1 MNSHISELIDRHLD
15 QSATLEES
23 AELFAAMEAD
33 PAVRQ
38 EFQAA
43 SAIHDLIASDVAATP
58 LPAGLYSS
66 IVEAATIA
74 GALPTAAVSTA
85 VTAGVAASTSSGV
98 ASAVSATASGVGA
111 AIGTTGSVI
120 MGVIAT
126 AAVAVV
132 SVVTYT
138 SMNEESALSTT
149 PVAPSAP
156 IPIIIHD
163 AAPPN
168 PPEVDNNVTSSFGGD
183 KAVFPAGTEQTIGNR
198 STVRSTRITDNDGTF
213 ADASSSV
220 DDETESS
227 LEIQQVSLRSSHNVL
242 HRSPSHETESSAV
255 TSLNDELASMFGAA
269 SDKSS
274 FEVRLSGSP
283 LVSYDYN
290 AEPTDQWQNA
300 GLSALY
306 HLNEDHAVG
315 IAVRHDVF
323 PVVVLRN
330 GIETDERTMTW
341 FAAQY
346 RFAPSIN
353 LPLDVQPFAQIMV
366 GGSSKGA
373 MIVPAVGLQRSFGIA
388 SVGVGVDVSN
398 LVYQNA
404 GTVGTATRTGLYLD
418 LGIRW

>member
-43 SAIHDLIASDVAATP
+43 SAIHELIATDVAATP

-74 GALPTAAVSTA
+74 GALPSAAVSTA
-85 VTAGVAASTSSGV
+85 VTAGVAASTPSSV
-98 ASAVSATASGVGA
+98 VSTVSAGASGIGA
-111 AIGTTGSVI
+111 TIGTAGSLI
-120 MGVIAT
+120 MGALGV
-126 AAVAVV
+126 AAVALV

-163 AAPPN
+163 AAPPD
-168 PPEVDNNVTSSFGGD
+168 PPEDDNQASTSFGGD
-183 KAVFPAGTEQTIGNR
+183 MAALSSGSHQQVGYR
-198 STVRSTRITDNDGTF
+198 STQRSMQTF
-213 ADASSSV
+213 NHQDVSADVLTSV
-220 DDETESS
+220 AEETEHSF
-227 LEIQQVSLRSSHNVL
+227 EIQQVSLRTSTNVL
-242 HRSPSHETESSAV
+242 HRTQSHKSESSAV
-255 TSLNDELASMFGAA
+255 PSLNDELPSMFGGV
-269 SDKSS
+269 SDVSS

-283 LVSYDYN
+283 IVTYDYN

-306 HLNEDHAVG
+306 HFNNEHAVG
-315 IAVRHDVF
+315 VAVRHDVF

-330 GIETDERTMTW
+330 GIEADERTMTW

-346 RFAPSIN
+346 RFTPSIN
-353 LPLDVQPFAQIMV
+353 LPFELQPFAQVMI

-373 MIVPAVGLQRSFGIA
+373 MVVPALGLQRSFGIA

>member
-1 MNSHISELIDRHLD
+1 MNSHISELIDRYLD
-15 QSATLEES
+15 QSATLQES

-43 SAIHDLIASDVAATP
+43 SAIHDLIVSDVAATP

-66 IVEAATIA
+66 IVEAATLA

-85 VTAGVAASTSSGV
+85 VTAGVAASSSSSGL
-98 ASAVSATASGVGA
+98 ASAVSATATGVGA
-111 AIGTTGSVI
+111 TIGTTGSVI
-120 MGVIAT
+120 MGVLGA

-138 SMNEESALSTT
+138 SMNDESALSTT

-168 PPEVDNNVTSSFGGD
+168 PPVTDNHAAAATYGD
-183 KAVFPAGTEQTIGNR
+183 VSVLAEGRDQQIEYHSINR
-198 STVRSTRITDNDGTF
+198 SVLTSDNDETSNDDRT
-213 ADASSSV
+213 ADAIERSFEIQYAALRTPKNEVQRSSSN
-220 DDETESS
+220 DPNTTT
-227 LEIQQVSLRSSHNVL
+227 VS
-242 HRSPSHETESSAV
+242 A
-255 TSLNDELASMFGAA
+255 LNDELPSMFGST
-269 SDKSS
+269 SDKNS
-274 FEVRLSGSP
+274 FEIRLSGSP
-283 LVSYDYN
+283 IVSYNYS

-306 HLNEDHAVG
+306 LLNSDHAIG
-315 IAVRHDVF
+315 IAVRHDEF
-323 PVVVLRN
+323 PLVVLRN
-330 GIETDERTMTW
+330 GIETEERTMSW

-346 RFAPSIN
+346 RFTPSID
-353 LPLDVQPFAQIMV
+353 LPFELQPFAQVMV

-373 MIVPAVGLQRSFGIA
+373 MIVPALGLQRSFGIA
-388 SVGVGVDVSN
+388 SVGVGVDVAN

-418 LGIRW
+418 LGLRW

>member
-43 SAIHDLIASDVAATP
+43 SAIHDIIASDVAATP

-66 IVEAATIA
+66 IVEAATVA

-85 VTAGVAASTSSGV
+85 VTAGVAASSSSGL
-98 ASAVSATASGVGA
+98 ASAVSATATGVGA
-111 AIGTTGSVI
+111 TIGTTGSVI
-120 MGVIAT
+120 MGVLSA

-138 SMNEESALSTT
+138 SMNDESALSTT

-163 AAPPN
+163 AAPPD
-168 PPEVDNNVTSSFGGD
+168 PPIIDNHAATSSGGD
-183 KAVFPAGTEQTIGNR
+183 LSALAAEGVQQIGNHSIIRSMSTSDNEHNSSNDGSPDVEAIER
-198 STVRSTRITDNDGTF
+198 STEIQYASLRTPKNVVQR
-213 ADASSSV
+213 SSSN
-220 DDETESS
+220 DPNST
-227 LEIQQVSLRSSHNVL
+227 
-242 HRSPSHETESSAV
+242 TASA
-255 TSLNDELASMFGAA
+255 LNDELPSMFGST
-269 SDKSS
+269 SDKNS
-274 FEVRLSGSP
+274 FEIRLSGSP
-283 LVSYDYN
+283 IVSYNYN
-290 AEPTDQWQNA
+290 AESTDQWQNA

-306 HLNEDHAVG
+306 NLNDEHAVG
-315 IAVRHDVF
+315 ITVRHDVF
-323 PVVVLRN
+323 PLVVLRD
-330 GIETDERTMTW
+330 GIKTDERTMTW

-346 RFAPSIN
+346 RFTPSID
-353 LPLDVQPFAQIMV
+353 LPFELQPFAQVMV

-373 MIVPAVGLQRSFGIA
+373 MVVPTLGLQRSFGIA

-404 GTVGTATRTGLYLD
+404 GTIGTATRTGLYLD